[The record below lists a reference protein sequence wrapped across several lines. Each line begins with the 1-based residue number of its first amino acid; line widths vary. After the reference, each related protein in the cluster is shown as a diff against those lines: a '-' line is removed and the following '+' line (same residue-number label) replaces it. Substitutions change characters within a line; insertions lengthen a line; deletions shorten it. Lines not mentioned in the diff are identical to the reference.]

1 MAVALH
7 VVSDDGAVEDVEGG
21 EQRGCAV
28 TFVVMRHGAGAAR
41 LLRQSLLGAIERLNL
56 AHMGICGSRCSDQDS
71 MVNLRSLLGYPRS
84 EPVCMAAFISRT
96 KYPANA
102 RMRHFDLVG
111 SS

>member
-56 AHMGICGSRCSDQDS
+56 RSHGDLWVKMFGSRFHGKS
-71 MVNLRSLLGYPRS
+71 
-84 EPVCMAAFISRT
+84 PVV
-96 KYPANA
+96 A
-102 RMRHFDLVG
+102 RV
-111 SS
+111 SKV